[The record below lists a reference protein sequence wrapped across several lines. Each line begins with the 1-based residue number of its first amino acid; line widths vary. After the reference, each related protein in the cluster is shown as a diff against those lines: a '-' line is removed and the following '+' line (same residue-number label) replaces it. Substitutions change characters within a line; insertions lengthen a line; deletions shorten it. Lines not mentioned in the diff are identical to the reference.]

1 MNEDTRLRIEQL
13 VGRPLAA
20 ESGDRGTLAGLTDH
34 DIADLRLLRGWM
46 IGAISYV
53 RFRVASVHLQDA
65 IVFCDCIVN
74 EGLGKPAALKR
85 LTRSSV

>member
-1 MNEDTRLRIEQL
+1 MNEDTRQRIEDL
-13 VGRPLAA
+13 LGRRLTADG
-20 ESGDRGTLAGLTDH
+20 GDRGSLAGLTER
-34 DIADLRLLRGWM
+34 DIAELRALRGWM

-65 IVFCDCIVN
+65 IVFCDCVVN

-85 LTRSSV
+85 LTRSGV